1 MADSIKTP
9 EMAALDNGLYDS
21 ISRVSDA
28 MRGVQPVGKSFFVV
42 GSEMTMTQTLLR
54 TERSYSKN
62 ANSKKI
68 EYRSE
73 KNLGQNKKVE
83 LEK

>member
-28 MRGVQPVGKSFFVV
+28 MRGFNRGEK
-42 GSEMTMTQTLLR
+42 ELI
-54 TERSYSKN
+54 KN
-62 ANSKKI
+62 ANSKEI

-73 KNLGQNKKVE
+73 KNLGQNKKS
-83 LEK
+83 